1 MSQPT
6 NPVFEDAAMVIVPFR
21 DTELDAELVPL
32 QATASPQ
39 RNARAV
45 ALLNGDAET
54 DEAPTPMTHWEAVR
68 DLLMRMALFVAGGT
82 AIGVLVVAYVRSLP

>member
-6 NPVFEDAAMVIVPFR
+6 NPVFEDAAMVVIPFR

-45 ALLNGDAET
+45 ALLNGDAEPA
-54 DEAPTPMTHWEAVR
+54 DPATPLTHWESAR
-68 DLLMRMALFVAGGT
+68 DLLARMVLFVAGGT
-82 AIGVLVVAYVRSLP
+82 AIGVLVVAYVRHLP